1 MLKARPAIIAVV
13 GGQSFVRVFELF
25 LFSVPRLESW
35 ESESHVHIDGKEKKM
50 EGKKK
55 RRRRRAGV
63 GNDYLR
69 NVLPSSVVLGD
80 KISLGQEERE
90 ETRERKFGRTDVE
103 EGVANFETDA
113 GRIFEFDFPPTETRR
128 GMISGIGR
136 VARHNVRSVPFDTA
150 ARYR

>member
-1 MLKARPAIIAVV
+1 METTILETFFHHP
-13 GGQSFVRVFELF
+13 
-25 LFSVPRLESW
+25 LFSVIKFHWAKRNERKR
-35 ESESHVHIDGKEKKM
+35 GKE
-50 EGKKK
+50 
-55 RRRRRAGV
+55 
-63 GNDYLR
+63 
-69 NVLPSSVVLGD
+69 SSGEQ
-80 KISLGQEERE
+80 I
-90 ETRERKFGRTDVE
+90 VE